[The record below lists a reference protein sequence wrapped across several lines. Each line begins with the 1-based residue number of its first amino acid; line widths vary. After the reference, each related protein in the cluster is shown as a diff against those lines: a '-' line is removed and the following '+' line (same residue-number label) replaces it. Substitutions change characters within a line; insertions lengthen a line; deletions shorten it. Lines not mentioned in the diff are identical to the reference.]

1 MDKFHELLTKKLAG
15 LPIWAWG
22 LIGIAGVGAGY
33 LVIRYQKKQQAATAA
48 TSSTATDPGSSV
60 QNALSQPSTGYT
72 DSTLVPYTGGSTD
85 STNPGASYFPE
96 TSVNGQTVPV
106 IPAGYQAIYDAAGAI
121 VGYEP
126 IPPTAPT
133 GTGGIVPPSQING
146 TGSNS
151 PGSTF
156 KGPTGVLHYVA
167 TGGETLSQI
176 ASKFHLSGWNAV
188 YGIPDNQ
195 RLFGKLNS
203 SQAAQYKPAS
213 GQTITLPSSAV
224 VNSSGPST
232 PESRRLR

>member
-1 MDKFHELLTKKLAG
+1 MDKFHELLTKKIGG
-15 LPIWAWG
+15 LPVWAWG

-33 LVIRYQKKQQAATAA
+33 LVIRYQQKQQAATAA

-60 QNALSQPSTGYT
+60 VNATTQPTVAEPGS
-72 DSTLVPYTGGSTD
+72 SLVPYTGGSTD
-85 STNPGASYFPE
+85 SATGASYFPE

-106 IPAGYQAIYDAAGAI
+106 IPAGYQPIYDTTGAL

-126 IPPTAPT
+126 IPPG
-133 GTGGIVPPSQING
+133 GTTGIVPPSQING
-146 TGSNS
+146 TGSSS

-203 SQAAQYKPAS
+203 SQAAQYKPAL
-213 GQTITLPSSAV
+213 GQSITLPSSAV